1 MLCFRYVRHLDSTV
15 HAIQIKTKV
24 CQLVEAMIHRRDEL
38 TFRQEMRFRNKLVD
52 YLTDWVMGNSH
63 QLNVQSDVS
72 MVSRLKHLK
81 YVVTSYFE

>member
-1 MLCFRYVRHLDSTV
+1 M

-72 MVSRLKHLK
+72 MVSRLKHS
-81 YVVTSYFE
+81 VQHIVTSYFV